1 MNHMRTLFLNVA
13 ILLALLS
20 PVVAQT
26 EPKKS
31 DPKEKPTVTSTSPT
45 DSKTQVPV
53 APGKTSDNK
62 TTPDDPTTT
71 ATPGAYVRP
80 SADKRFKKYINSMF
94 GPWSIGRAVASAG
107 LSTWSDSPEE
117 WGPHWDG
124 FGKRFASN
132 MGRSIM
138 KNTMMYGMDEAF
150 KLDSYYKRSVKRDVG
165 SRIKNA
171 MLGPVTARKPDGKKV
186 FGFPRVVSTY
196 ASSVIVSETWY
207 PGTDW
212 KDGLRNGSMTLLF
225 NGGYNLLKEF
235 VWKK

>member
-1 MNHMRTLFLNVA
+1 MNYMRTVILTSISLVILFFPA
-13 ILLALLS
+13 S
-20 PVVAQT
+20 AQT

-31 DPKEKPTVTSTSPT
+31 DPAAPVQTAAKADADASKDKTPTADPAPSTAST
-45 DSKTQVPV
+45 
-53 APGKTSDNK
+53 AP
-62 TTPDDPTTT
+62 P
-71 ATPGAYVRP
+71 AYVRP

-107 LSTWSDSPEE
+107 LSTWSNSPEE

-132 MGRSIM
+132 MGRSVM
-138 KNTMMYGMDEAF
+138 KNTMMYGMNEAF
-150 KLDSYYKRSVKRDVG
+150 KLDSSYYRSTKRDWKSKV
-165 SRIKNA
+165 KNA
-171 MLGPVTARKPDGKKV
+171 MISPVIARKPDGTKV

-196 ASSVIVSETWY
+196 ASSVIVAETWY
-207 PGTDW
+207 PGRDW

>member
-1 MNHMRTLFLNVA
+1 MRELLLSLGIF
-13 ILLALLS
+13 LALVF
-20 PVVAQT
+20 PVAAQT
-26 EPKKS
+26 EPKKTE
-31 DPKEKPTVTSTSPT
+31 PKDRAPSATPQT
-45 DSKTQVPV
+45 DSKTQSTS
-53 APGKTSDNK
+53 ASDKTSGNR
-62 TTPDDPTTT
+62 TDPADATA
-71 ATPGAYVRP
+71 ATPAPYVRP
-80 SADKRFKKYINSMF
+80 PADKRFKKYVNSMF

-107 LSTWSDSPEE
+107 LSTWKDSPEE

-132 MGRSIM
+132 MGRSVM

-150 KLDSYYKRSVKRDVG
+150 KLDSYYYRSTKRDVG

-171 MLGPVTARKPDGKKV
+171 MLSPVIARKPDGKKV

-235 VWKK
+235 IWKK

>member
-1 MNHMRTLFLNVA
+1 MKLASTLLITLFAAANIA
-13 ILLALLS
+13 I
-20 PVVAQT
+20 AQ
-26 EPKKS
+26 
-31 DPKEKPTVTSTSPT
+31 SPT
-45 DSKTQVPV
+45 PSPNASPETGKSVSAAPATIPPSKDSGVPAV
-53 APGKTSDNK
+53 
-62 TTPDDPTTT
+62 TTN
-71 ATPGAYVRP
+71 GNSGGYVRP
-80 SADKRFKKYINSMF
+80 NADKRFKKYVNSMF

-107 LSTWSDSPEE
+107 LSTWKNSPEE

-132 MGRSIM
+132 MGRSVM

-150 KLDSYYKRSVKRDVG
+150 KLDSYYYRSTKKDIG
-165 SRIKNA
+165 SKIKTA
-171 MLGPVTARKPDGKKV
+171 MLSPVIARKPNGKKV

-207 PGTDW
+207 PGTNW

-235 VWKK
+235 IWKK

>member
-1 MNHMRTLFLNVA
+1 MNHMRTISLVCAVVF
-13 ILLALLS
+13 ALVI
-20 PVVAQT
+20 PTAAQT
-26 EPKKS
+26 DPKKTDTKTAPPTATVQS
-31 DPKEKPTVTSTSPT
+31 DTTTNS
-45 DSKTQVPV
+45 
-53 APGKTSDNK
+53 APLKSDKTSDNK
-62 TTPDDPTTT
+62 TDQSDPASSVPTP
-71 ATPGAYVRP
+71 YVRP
-80 SADKRFKKYINSMF
+80 NADKRFKKYVNSMF

-107 LSTWSDSPEE
+107 LSTWSNSPEE

-150 KLDSYYKRSVKRDVG
+150 KLDSYYQRSTKRDVG

-171 MLGPVTARKPDGKKV
+171 MLSPVIARKPDGKKV

-196 ASSVIVSETWY
+196 ASSVIVAETWY
-207 PGTDW
+207 PGRDW

-235 VWKK
+235 IWKK

>member
-1 MNHMRTLFLNVA
+1 MKRAITLFIALFAAANIA
-13 ILLALLS
+13 IAQS
-20 PVVAQT
+20 PTPSPTASPEVGTTVTDQNQNAGLPT
-26 EPKKS
+26 PA
-31 DPKEKPTVTSTSPT
+31 KPTGV
-45 DSKTQVPV
+45 
-53 APGKTSDNK
+53 
-62 TTPDDPTTT
+62 TTPST
-71 ATPGAYVRP
+71 APYVRP
-80 SADKRFKKYINSMF
+80 NADQRFKKYVNSMF
-94 GPWSIGRAVASAG
+94 GPWSLGRAVASAG

-132 MGRSIM
+132 MGRSVM
-138 KNTMMYGMDEAF
+138 KNTMMYGMNEAF
-150 KLDSYYKRSVKRDVG
+150 KLDSYYYRSKKRDVG

-171 MLGPVTARKPDGKKV
+171 MLSPVTARKPDGKKV

-207 PGTDW
+207 PGRNW

>member
-1 MNHMRTLFLNVA
+1 MRT
-13 ILLALLS
+13 ILLSVGIFLALVF
-20 PVVAQT
+20 PIAAQT
-26 EPKKS
+26 EPKRTEPKDAPPS
-31 DPKEKPTVTSTSPT
+31 TTVPTDPKARPS
-45 DSKTQVPV
+45 V
-53 APGKTSDNK
+53 AGDKTSGNRTDPADTPAA
-62 TTPDDPTTT
+62 TTPAP
-71 ATPGAYVRP
+71 YVRP

-107 LSTWSDSPEE
+107 LSTWRDSPEE

-132 MGRSIM
+132 MGRSVI
-138 KNTMMYGMDEAF
+138 KNTMMYSMDEAF
-150 KLDSYYKRSVKRDVG
+150 KLDSYYYRSTKRDVG

-171 MLGPVTARKPDGKKV
+171 MLSPVIARKPDGKKV
-186 FGFPRVVSTY
+186 FGFPRVASTY
-196 ASSVIVSETWY
+196 ASSVIVAETWY

-235 VWKK
+235 IWKK

>member
-1 MNHMRTLFLNVA
+1 MRTISLICAL
-13 ILLALLS
+13 LLAFVL
-20 PVVAQT
+20 PVVSQSDA
-26 EPKKS
+26 KKP
-31 DPKEKPTVTSTSPT
+31 DLKTDTPPATSPQDPT
-45 DSKTQVPV
+45 TIPSASDN
-53 APGKTSDNK
+53 KTSDNQTVA
-62 TTPDDPTTT
+62 TTPPPDV
-71 ATPGAYVRP
+71 YVRP
-80 SADKRFKKYINSMF
+80 NADKRFKKYVNSMF

-107 LSTWSDSPEE
+107 LSTWSNEPEE
-117 WGPHWDG
+117 WGPHWEG

-150 KLDSYYKRSVKRDVG
+150 KLDSYYYRSTKRDVG

-171 MLGPVTARKPDGKKV
+171 MLSPVTARKPDGKKV

-196 ASSVIVSETWY
+196 ASSVIVAETWY
-207 PGTDW
+207 PGRDW

>member
-1 MNHMRTLFLNVA
+1 MK
-13 ILLALLS
+13 
-20 PVVAQT
+20 T
-26 EPKKS
+26 EPKS
-31 DPKEKPTVTSTSPT
+31 SPTVTSPA
-45 DSKTQVPV
+45 DSRTQVPV
-53 APGKTSDNK
+53 AADKTSDNQTTTDNPA
-62 TTPDDPTTT
+62 TTPSTT
-71 ATPGAYVRP
+71 PYVRP
-80 SADKRFKKYINSMF
+80 SADKRFKKYIGSMF

-107 LSTWSDSPEE
+107 LSTWSNSPEE
-117 WGPHWDG
+117 WGEHWDG

-132 MGRSIM
+132 MGRSVM

-150 KLDSYYKRSVKRDVG
+150 KLDSYYYRSTKRDWK
-165 SRIKNA
+165 SKAKNA
-171 MLGPVTARKPDGKKV
+171 MLSPVIARKPDGRKV

-212 KDGLRNGSMTLLF
+212 KDGLRNGSFTLLF